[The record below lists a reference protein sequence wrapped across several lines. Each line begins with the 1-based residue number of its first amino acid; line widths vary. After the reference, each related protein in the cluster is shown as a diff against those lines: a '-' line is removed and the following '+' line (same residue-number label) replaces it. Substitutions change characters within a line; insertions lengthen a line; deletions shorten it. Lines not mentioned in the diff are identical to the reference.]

1 LIEDSQHRYHI
12 KATLTMTTDDN
23 LGAERSP
30 YVVRANRSVE
40 LARPA
45 FAHLLHLAETR
56 DSGQIARIAKFIA
69 ATYNSRVHSFD
80 LFDLR
85 GLDVDIGDKML
96 TCLDCLRW
104 GMSDLYRL
112 VPDGDARVRAVIDL
126 WGLRPT
132 TRD

>member
-1 LIEDSQHRYHI
+1 
-12 KATLTMTTDDN
+12 MTFDN
-23 LGAERSP
+23 DLVAESFS
-30 YVVRANRSVE
+30 YEVRASRSLE
-40 LARPA
+40 LAKPA

-56 DSGQIARIAKFIA
+56 DSGQIARVAKFIA

-80 LFDLR
+80 LYDLR
-85 GLDVDIGDKML
+85 CLDVDIGDKML

-112 VPDGDARVRAVIDL
+112 VPDGDARVRAVIEL

-132 TRD
+132 TTE